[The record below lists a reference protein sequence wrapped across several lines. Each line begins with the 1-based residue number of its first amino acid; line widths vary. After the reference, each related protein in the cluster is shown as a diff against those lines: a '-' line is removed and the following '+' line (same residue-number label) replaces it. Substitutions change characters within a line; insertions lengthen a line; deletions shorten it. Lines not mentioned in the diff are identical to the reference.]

1 MDLNNISISSDKDKI
16 KNFSKSKVIQTNK
29 SINTQSANTNSK
41 TEIQNQN
48 DNSNNNNLSIYN
60 FINEIPF
67 ENLNDYYDIESNLFI
82 KRIEKL
88 NLKFYWTSECV
99 LNQQDI
105 KYPYNKL
112 FLILFKQISLYIEEI
127 ARLNKQLKQKIKN
140 EKSFQMKIAKMKQ
153 KENENVLNKQ
163 MLKNLQRDNKL
174 LEKKNEKN
182 KNEIEKLNKKLEN
195 SYKTMIG
202 NKTSVNEFNRNNVKD
217 KNYNYISPKFSNT
230 SMVYDDIITQ
240 ESVLSKRSDL
250 SAENK
255 KKYII
260 NVSVKN
266 KNKSVSTS
274 VDKNYNK
281 NNNKETINHGI
292 MLCDEE
298 IENLELMEEIL
309 KNFKNKNLNNKII
322 KDKSNSLNKIN
333 KANNNSNNSIKNN
346 AKKSRG
352 YNNKINFPFKKNYNK
367 FFKSD
372 EFLKKTLK
380 TLFSPGMASPLRLH
394 LTPLFAN
401 EFAPV
406 ASPASPFYELARQ
419 KRKTKKNVPLM
430 GRSKD

>member
-16 KNFSKSKVIQTNK
+16 KKNLSKNKVTQTNK

-48 DNSNNNNLSIYN
+48 DNNSNLSIYN

-127 ARLNKQLKQKIKN
+127 ARLNKQLKQKLKN
-140 EKSFQMKIAKMKQ
+140 EKAYQMKIAKMKQ
-153 KENENVLNKQ
+153 KENESVLNKQ

-182 KNEIEKLNKKLEN
+182 KNDIEKLNKKLEN

-202 NKTSVNEFNRNNVKD
+202 NKTSINELYRNNIKD
-217 KNYNYISPKFSNT
+217 KNNCYISPKFSNT
-230 SMVYDDIITQ
+230 SMVYDSIITQ
-240 ESVLSKRSDL
+240 ESVLSKKSDL
-250 SAENK
+250 STDKNK
-255 KKYII
+255 QKYII

-274 VDKNYNK
+274 VEKNYNK
-281 NNNKETINHGI
+281 NKNKEDINHGI

-309 KNFKNKNLNNKII
+309 KNFKNKNINNQKI
-322 KDKSNSLNKIN
+322 KDKSNSLNSIYKTNN
-333 KANNNSNNSIKNN
+333 KSNSNNSIKNN
-346 AKKSRG
+346 VKKSRG
-352 YNNKINFPFKKNYNK
+352 YNSKINAPFKKSNNK
-367 FFKSD
+367 LFKSD
-372 EFLKKTLK
+372 EFSKK
-380 TLFSPGMASPLRLH
+380 
-394 LTPLFAN
+394 
-401 EFAPV
+401 
-406 ASPASPFYELARQ
+406 
-419 KRKTKKNVPLM
+419 
-430 GRSKD
+430 